1 MTQMDRKRTRRLQ
14 MEKRMD
20 EAARSYVSMEET
32 GNEAA
37 RQALYLELFELWYRL
52 FDNTDKS
59 ALDAFE
65 EALRCYQPEK
75 GAFSHYLSFLMNR
88 RKTDANRALKSRNIQ
103 ILSMDAPMGEEDAT
117 LSDFIADPSAAKPEE
132 RAEWDEALVELTA
145 LVLDFSERH
154 RGKAGNETRRN
165 WYRLFFTEDMTF
177 AAKSVPL
184 RLTHERDVFSAM
196 KLAYLD
202 YYMSAPCRDLASLL
216 RTALRPYGET
226 VPERGG
232 EEGETPLPIPADVCL
247 NYLKRCEKVQA
258 GAAARS
264 NQMKFYKEE
273 KERIRHC

>member
-1 MTQMDRKRTRRLQ
+1 

-32 GNEAA
+32 GDEAA

-65 EALRCYQPEK
+65 EALRRYQPEK

-117 LSDFIADPSAAKPEE
+117 LSDFIADPSAAKPEGARGVGRSAGGADGA
-132 RAEWDEALVELTA
+132 RAR
-145 LVLDFSERH
+145 FFERH

-232 EEGETPLPIPADVCL
+232 EEG
-247 NYLKRCEKVQA
+247 KR
-258 GAAARS
+258 RS
-264 NQMKFYKEE
+264 HP
-273 KERIRHC
+273 R

>member
-1 MTQMDRKRTRRLQ
+1 MTQMDRKRARRLQ

-65 EALRCYQPEK
+65 EALRRYQPEK

-226 VPERGG
+226 VPERSG

>member
-65 EALRCYQPEK
+65 EALRRYQPEK

-88 RKTDANRALKSRNIQ
+88 RKTDANRALNSRNIQ

-226 VPERGG
+226 VPGSGR
-232 EEGETPLPIPADVCL
+232 EEGETPIPIPADVCL

-273 KERIRHC
+273 KERIRRC

>member
-1 MTQMDRKRTRRLQ
+1 MTQMDRKRARRLQ

-65 EALRCYQPEK
+65 EALRRYQPEK

-88 RKTDANRALKSRNIQ
+88 RKTDANRALNSRNIQ

-216 RTALRPYGET
+216 RTALRPYSET

-232 EEGETPLPIPADVCL
+232 EEGETPIPIPADVCL
-247 NYLKRCEKVQA
+247 NYLKRCEQVQA

>member
-1 MTQMDRKRTRRLQ
+1 MTQMDRKRARRLQ

-65 EALRCYQPEK
+65 EALRRYQPEK

-226 VPERGG
+226 VPGRGG

-273 KERIRHC
+273 KERIRRC

>member
-1 MTQMDRKRTRRLQ
+1 MTQMDRKRARRLQ

-65 EALRCYQPEK
+65 EALRRYQPEK

-216 RTALRPYGET
+216 RTDLRPYSET

-232 EEGETPLPIPADVCL
+232 EEGETPVPIPADVCL

>member
-65 EALRCYQPEK
+65 EALRRYQPEK

-232 EEGETPLPIPADVCL
+232 EEGETPIPIPADVCL

-273 KERIRHC
+273 KERIRRC

>member
-1 MTQMDRKRTRRLQ
+1 MTQMDRKRARRLQ

-65 EALRCYQPEK
+65 EALRRYQPEK

-145 LVLDFSERH
+145 LVLDFSECH

>member
-65 EALRCYQPEK
+65 EALRRYQPEK

-232 EEGETPLPIPADVCL
+232 EEGETPVPIPADVCL

>member
-1 MTQMDRKRTRRLQ
+1 MTQMDRKRARRLQ

-65 EALRCYQPEK
+65 EALRRYQPEK

-232 EEGETPLPIPADVCL
+232 EEGETPIPIPADVCL

-273 KERIRHC
+273 KERIRRC

>member
-52 FDNTDKS
+52 FDNSDKS

-65 EALRCYQPEK
+65 EALRRYQPEK

-232 EEGETPLPIPADVCL
+232 EEGETPVPIPADVCL

-273 KERIRHC
+273 KERIRRC

>member
-1 MTQMDRKRTRRLQ
+1 MTQMDRKRARRLQ

-32 GNEAA
+32 GDEAA

-65 EALRCYQPEK
+65 EALRRYQPEK

-232 EEGETPLPIPADVCL
+232 EEGETPIPIPADVCL

>member
-1 MTQMDRKRTRRLQ
+1 MTQMDRKRARRLQ

-65 EALRCYQPEK
+65 EALRRYQPEK

-202 YYMSAPCRDLASLL
+202 YYMSAPCRDLVSLL

-232 EEGETPLPIPADVCL
+232 EEGETPVPIPADVCL
-247 NYLKRCEKVQA
+247 NYLKRCEQVQA

-273 KERIRHC
+273 KERIRRC

>member
-65 EALRCYQPEK
+65 EALRRYQPEK

-273 KERIRHC
+273 KERIRRC

>member
-1 MTQMDRKRTRRLQ
+1 MTQMDRKRARRLQ

-65 EALRCYQPEK
+65 EALRRYQPEK

-88 RKTDANRALKSRNIQ
+88 RKTDANKALKSRNIQ

-226 VPERGG
+226 VPERSG
-232 EEGETPLPIPADVCL
+232 EEGETPVPIPADVCL
-247 NYLKRCEKVQA
+247 SYLKRCEKVQA

>member
-65 EALRCYQPEK
+65 EALRRYQPEK

-226 VPERGG
+226 VPGRGR
-232 EEGETPLPIPADVCL
+232 EEGETPIPIPADVCL

-273 KERIRHC
+273 KERIRRC

>member
-65 EALRCYQPEK
+65 EALRRYQPEK

-117 LSDFIADPSAAKPEE
+117 FSDFIADPSAAKPEE

-232 EEGETPLPIPADVCL
+232 EEGETPIPIPADVCL

-273 KERIRHC
+273 KERIRRC

>member
-1 MTQMDRKRTRRLQ
+1 MTQMDRKRARRLQ

-65 EALRCYQPEK
+65 EALRRYQPEK

-216 RTALRPYGET
+216 RTALRPYSET

-232 EEGETPLPIPADVCL
+232 EEGETPVPIPADVCL

-264 NQMKFYKEE
+264 NQKKFYKEE

>member
-1 MTQMDRKRTRRLQ
+1 MTQMDRKRARKLQ

-65 EALRCYQPEK
+65 EALRRYQPEK

-88 RKTDANRALKSRNIQ
+88 RKTDSNRALKSRNIQ

-232 EEGETPLPIPADVCL
+232 EEGETPIPIPADVCL

>member
-1 MTQMDRKRTRRLQ
+1 MTQMDRKRARRLQ

-65 EALRCYQPEK
+65 EALRRYQPEK

>member
-1 MTQMDRKRTRRLQ
+1 MTQMDRKRARRLQ

-65 EALRCYQPEK
+65 EALRRYQPEK

-88 RKTDANRALKSRNIQ
+88 RKTDANRALKSGNIQ

-216 RTALRPYGET
+216 RTALRPYSET

>member
-1 MTQMDRKRTRRLQ
+1 MTQMDRKRARRLQ

-37 RQALYLELFELWYRL
+37 RQALYLELFELWYRP

-65 EALRCYQPEK
+65 EALRRYQPEK

-232 EEGETPLPIPADVCL
+232 EEGETPVPIPADVCF

-273 KERIRHC
+273 KERIRRC

>member
-65 EALRCYQPEK
+65 EALRRYQPEK

-232 EEGETPLPIPADVCL
+232 EEGETPIPIPADVCL

>member
-65 EALRCYQPEK
+65 EALRHYQPEK

-232 EEGETPLPIPADVCL
+232 EEGETPIPIPADVCL

-273 KERIRHC
+273 KERIRRC

>member
-1 MTQMDRKRTRRLQ
+1 MTQMDRKRARRLQ

-65 EALRCYQPEK
+65 EALRRYQPEK

-154 RGKAGNETRRN
+154 RGKASNETRRN

-226 VPERGG
+226 VPGRGR
-232 EEGETPLPIPADVCL
+232 EEGETPIPIPADVCL

-273 KERIRHC
+273 KERIRRC

>member
-65 EALRCYQPEK
+65 EALRRYQPEK

>member
-65 EALRCYQPEK
+65 EALRRYQPEK

-226 VPERGG
+226 VPERSG

>member
-1 MTQMDRKRTRRLQ
+1 MTQMDRKRARRLQ

-65 EALRCYQPEK
+65 EALRRYQPEK

-216 RTALRPYGET
+216 RTALRPYSET

-232 EEGETPLPIPADVCL
+232 EEGETPVPIPADVCL

>member
-1 MTQMDRKRTRRLQ
+1 MTQMDRKRARRLQ

-65 EALRCYQPEK
+65 EALRRYQPEK

-88 RKTDANRALKSRNIQ
+88 RKTDANRALNSRNIQ

-216 RTALRPYGET
+216 RTALRPYSET

-232 EEGETPLPIPADVCL
+232 EEGETPIPIPADVCL

-273 KERIRHC
+273 KERIRRC